1 MLFQASVPFET
12 LPVSLESC
20 TVWIFSSFEDF
31 FFGKSQHFYC
41 SNRSSCQLYTPLFDQ
56 EFVKLED
63 VALFS
68 FVLENS
74 CHPPPHHGPAL
85 RLCCIPG
92 FPGASAC
99 QPPPS
104 AVLTPSQT
112 HGWGSQFRSL
122 CASRCSF
129 LFGLSCSLLA
139 FCPPGSSAAVFPRVW
154 SPCSRG
160 CLVSAAR
167 RVGFLICLLVRCPDA
182 APEKPG
188 MWLT

>member
-1 MLFQASVPFET
+1 M
-12 LPVSLESC
+12 PVSLESC

-31 FFGKSQHFYC
+31 LFGKSQHFYH
-41 SNRSSCQLYTPLFDQ
+41 SDRSSCQLYTPLFDQ

-74 CHPPPHHGPAL
+74 CHPPSPRTWPCPEAVLHSRFSRG
-85 RLCCIPG
+85 LCLPT
-92 FPGASAC
+92 S
-99 QPPPS
+99 PS

-112 HGWGSQFRSL
+112 HGWGSQFRVL

-129 LFGLSCSLLA
+129 LFGLSCSPLA
-139 FCPPGSSAAVFPRVW
+139 FRPPGSRAVVFPRVW

-160 CLVSAAR
+160 CLVSAAH
-167 RVGFLICLLVRCPDA
+167 RVGFLICLLVRCLDA
-182 APEKPG
+182 APEKLG
-188 MWLT
+188 MRLT